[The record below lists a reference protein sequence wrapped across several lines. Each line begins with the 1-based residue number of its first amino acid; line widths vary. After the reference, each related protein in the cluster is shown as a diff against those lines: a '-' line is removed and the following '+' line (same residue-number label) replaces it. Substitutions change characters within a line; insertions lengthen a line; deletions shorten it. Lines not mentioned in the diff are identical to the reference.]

1 MTYLLDSNVCIRL
14 INNSSPA
21 VTSQL
26 TVQQPS
32 DILVSTITQLELYY
46 GAYRSAKIDRN
57 LEILQRFFVQFN
69 IIHFDSKSAKIAGR
83 IRADLAAMGTP
94 IGPYDVQIAAV
105 ALANDLILV
114 THNVREFNRVDG
126 LQIED
131 WEEDG

>member
-1 MTYLLDSNVCIRL
+1 MTYLLDSNLCIRL

-21 VTSQL
+21 VTSRL

-32 DILVSTITQLELYY
+32 DILVSTITELELYY
-46 GAYRSAKIDRN
+46 GAYRSAQIDRN
-57 LEILQRFFVQFN
+57 LEILQRFFIQFN